1 MDKPSLGGALQALI
15 DEQPGLL
22 ARVIKG
28 PKNRRLFQPLQRFF
42 GLANTNGASAPS
54 SSAPPSASSSPIP
67 TYAPPHYMP
76 PHAAMGMGGSTMGLP
91 GPFGSGSAPSS
102 RSSSPS
108 RAAASLL
115 HGGVAGSG
123 GEPVWADALKSA
135 YKRWLELDRGF
146 GAATVQVRLSL
157 WVSGYAC
164 VWLIIRSM
172 HGRPGTRISPHLP
185 TPHTTTRYQTQ
196 Q

>member
-1 MDKPSLGGALQALI
+1 MDKPSLGRALQALI

-42 GLANTNGASAPS
+42 GLANTNGASAPPPSS

-67 TYAPPHYMP
+67 TYAPPRYMP
-76 PHAAMGMGGSTMGLP
+76 PHAAMGMGGSAMELP

-102 RSSSPS
+102 RSSSPA

-115 HGGVAGSG
+115 LHGGG

-146 GAATVQVRLSL
+146 GAATVQVCFYLFGCRG
-157 WVSGYAC
+157 VRVCG
-164 VWLIIRSM
+164 
-172 HGRPGTRISPHLP
+172 
-185 TPHTTTRYQTQ
+185 
-196 Q
+196 